1 VYRDPRNQIVDF
13 AFDET
18 VAEVFTDMI
27 RRSVPGYETVVPMTG
42 LIAARA
48 LADGDTAF
56 DLGCSLGATT
66 LAVLRQTV
74 HQSVRVVG
82 VDSSPAM
89 VQRARELVT
98 DPRATFRCERLE
110 TTDLD
115 GARVVLMN
123 WVLQF
128 VPPAQRL
135 SVLRRI
141 RSTLAPDGL
150 LIVSEKVRFDDA
162 RLHALFDET
171 HLAWKRANGYS
182 ELEISGKREALE
194 NVMVID
200 SEPTHL
206 ERFDAA
212 GFGNATAWFRCLNWI
227 SFLVRP

>member
-1 VYRDPRNQIVDF
+1 
-13 AFDET
+13 
-18 VAEVFTDMI
+18 
-27 RRSVPGYETVVPMTG
+27 
-42 LIAARA
+42 
-48 LADGDTAF
+48 
-56 DLGCSLGATT
+56 
-66 LAVLRQTV
+66 
-74 HQSVRVVG
+74 
-82 VDSSPAM
+82 
-89 VQRARELVT
+89 
-98 DPRATFRCERLE
+98 
-110 TTDLD
+110 
-115 GARVVLMN
+115 MN